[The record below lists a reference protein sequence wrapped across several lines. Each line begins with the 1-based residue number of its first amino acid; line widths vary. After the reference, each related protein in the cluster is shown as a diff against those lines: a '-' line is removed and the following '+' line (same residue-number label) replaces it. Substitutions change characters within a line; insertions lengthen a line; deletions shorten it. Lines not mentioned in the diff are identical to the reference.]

1 MCAQADIKVVINEF
15 LNSIR
20 QRENLASDTA
30 LARYLG
36 THPMNIS
43 RWRKGE
49 VSASTAILLPAAL
62 RDMDKHALT
71 SALN

>member
-1 MCAQADIKVVINEF
+1 MSEQADITPLLNAF
-15 LNSIR
+15 LNAIK
-20 QRENLASDTA
+20 QRENLATDTA

-49 VSASTAILLPAAL
+49 VGASTAILLPVAL
-62 RDMDKHALT
+62 RSVGDAQIT
-71 SALN
+71 PTLN